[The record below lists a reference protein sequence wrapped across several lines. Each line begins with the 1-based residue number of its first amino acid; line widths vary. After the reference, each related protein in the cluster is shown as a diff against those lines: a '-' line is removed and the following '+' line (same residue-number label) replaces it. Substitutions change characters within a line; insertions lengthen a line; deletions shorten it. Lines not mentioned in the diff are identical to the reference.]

1 MKNNSSSRNNDNNN
15 SNKDNNVVDEKEI
28 SIMHEEFRSLLL
40 RILLLDSQPKL
51 KSLPAGIC
59 LIH

>member
-1 MKNNSSSRNNDNNN
+1 MKNNNDNNNNNNN
-15 SNKDNNVVDEKEI
+15 SNKDNNVVEEKEI

-59 LIH
+59 LID

>member
-1 MKNNSSSRNNDNNN
+1 MKNNNDNSNNNN
-15 SNKDNNVVDEKEI
+15 SNKDYNVVDEKEI
-28 SIMHEEFRSLLL
+28 SIIHEEFRSLLL

-59 LIH
+59 